1 MSNGKT
7 FEIFCRRGFNRVTC
21 KFKKQDPQLN
31 CAICNFAGFNAR
43 IPQQKEEKTEENKNE
58 QR

>member
-1 MSNGKT
+1 MGRT

-31 CAICNFAGFNAR
+31 CAICNFAGFNER
-43 IPQQKEEKTEENKNE
+43 ISQQKEEKTEENKNE